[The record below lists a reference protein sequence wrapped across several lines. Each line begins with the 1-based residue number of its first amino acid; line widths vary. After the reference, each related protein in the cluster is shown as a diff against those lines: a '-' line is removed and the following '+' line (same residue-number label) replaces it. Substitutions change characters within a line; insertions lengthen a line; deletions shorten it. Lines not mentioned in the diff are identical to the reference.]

1 MVQNSPL
8 SSLPTGEQHSQ
19 WDDKF
24 IDSLFLPVFEV
35 REDGAILYI
44 NAAGR
49 QLLGIGADESLPP
62 FAVDLLHPE
71 DRKRFLEELWSAGKR
86 ASRRNE
92 YRLTPTDGSIIH
104 VSGSMAPCRTDKE
117 LVVQR
122 GFFVDISPM
131 VEAEQQLRTSDER
144 YALVSRGA
152 NDGIWDWDILTD
164 KVYFSPRYKEIIGYA
179 EHEFANH
186 ADEWR
191 RRIHPDDLDMV
202 VEANMRCIRGET
214 DQFEVEFRMLHRDG
228 NWKWI
233 LGRGAGLS
241 DETGKVIRLAGTHTD
256 ISRSKNAEAALR
268 ASEELHSALSRA
280 SFEAV
285 LIIENG
291 VIVAANEATRR
302 LFGHSLSELS
312 GKAPASLMTPDSQN
326 LVRVHLQKDSG
337 EAVETT
343 GQKIDGDTFHAEL
356 RSRSF
361 RYQGRQTQVLSI
373 RDISRRKQAEER
385 YRTIFENALEG
396 IYQSTPDGR
405 FITANSTLATMLGY
419 ESPAQLMEEVT
430 DIGKQIY
437 INRSERER
445 FVRELA
451 LHGQVRDFETQVR
464 KRDGSLVWISQSV
477 RAEKNQSGRFL
488 HYEGFAQDITT
499 RKTNELISA
508 ALYRISR
515 AVSATADLTELYQTI
530 HQVLREAISANNF
543 YIARVYPDENRLTF
557 SHFQDER
564 DHMYDLFDI
573 SNPETRGLT
582 LDVIREGRSLFL
594 KRDQLEHEMAEGR
607 RVVRGTMPAVWIG
620 VPLIMRDKTIGAMAV
635 QDYENQNQF
644 TDRDVLFLESV
655 SDQIALAI
663 ERKSNEERI
672 IRLNETLESKVV
684 QRTAELERK
693 ASELEAANLRLR
705 ELDQLKS
712 SLISSISH
720 ELRTPL
726 TSIRGF
732 AKLVARDISR
742 KLCPMFEESSVEQLT
757 DRMIGNLSIIES
769 EGERLT
775 RLINDFLDLSR
786 IESGKTFWNDMEF
799 DPSSIL
805 RETGR
810 SIGGQLAG
818 RPVQLEVNV
827 PETLP
832 CVVMDEDRLRQVM
845 INLLNNAAKF
855 TDQGR
860 IGVQAGETDENL
872 FICVEDTGIGI
883 APEHHRQVFDRF
895 HKAGDGDTVPGRGG
909 TGLGLSICKE
919 IVEHYGGEVRLESQ
933 PGCGSRFTVFLP
945 KKEDV
950 SHKETL

>member
-1 MVQNSPL
+1 MVQDSIRLSPL
-8 SSLPTGEQHSQ
+8 EDGAHSQ
-19 WDDKF
+19 WDDQF

-35 REDGAILYI
+35 REDGAIIYI
-44 NAAGR
+44 NVAGKD
-49 QLLGIGADESLPP
+49 LLGIEDDRDIPALATD
-62 FAVDLLHPE
+62 VLHPQ
-71 DRKRFLEELWSAGKR
+71 DRDRFLTELRSAGR
-86 ASRRNE
+86 LPSQRNE
-92 YRLTPTDGSIIH
+92 YRLTPGNGSIIH
-104 VSGSMAPCRTDKE
+104 VTGSMAPCRKDE
-117 LVVQR
+117 DLVVQR
-122 GFFVDISPM
+122 GFFVDISPV
-131 VEAEQQLRTSDER
+131 VEAEQQLRISDER
-144 YALVSRGA
+144 YALVTRGA
-152 NDGIWDWDILTD
+152 NDGIWDWDLLTD
-164 KVYFSPRYKEIIGYA
+164 EVYFSPRYKEIIGYA
-179 EHEFANH
+179 EDEFANH

-202 VEANMRCIRGET
+202 VEENMRCVRGET

-233 LGRGAGLS
+233 LGRGAGLA
-241 DETGKVIRLAGTHTD
+241 DEEGKVIRLAGTHTD

-302 LFGHSLSELS
+302 LFGHGLSEI
-312 GKAPASLMTPDSQN
+312 GGRAPSSLMSPSSRA
-326 LVRVHLQKDSG
+326 LVRQHLHRDSG
-337 EAVETT
+337 AAFEAT
-343 GQKIDGDTFHAEL
+343 GQKLDGGTFHAEL

-396 IYQSTPDGR
+396 IYQSTPEGR

-419 ESPAQLMEEVT
+419 DSPTQLMEEVT
-430 DIGKQIY
+430 NIGDQIY
-437 INRSERER
+437 IDRRER
-445 FVRELA
+445 NELVRQLS
-451 LHGQVRDFETQVR
+451 LHGQVRDFETRVR

-477 RAEKNQSGRFL
+477 RAEVDSSGGFL

-499 RKTNELISA
+499 RKTNELISG
-508 ALYRISR
+508 ALYKISR

-530 HQVLREAISANNF
+530 HQVLREAINANNF
-543 YIARVYPDENRLTF
+543 FIARVYAEENRLSF
-557 SHFQDER
+557 SHFKDER

-573 SNPETRGLT
+573 DNPETRGLT
-582 LDVIREGRSLFL
+582 LDVVRDGRSLLL
-594 KRDQLEHEMAEGR
+594 KREQLEREMAEGK
-607 RVVRGTMPAVWIG
+607 RVVRGTIPAVWIG
-620 VPLIMRDKTIGAMAV
+620 VPLTSRGKIIGAMAV
-635 QDYENQNQF
+635 QDYENPNQF
-644 TDRDVLFLESV
+644 TERDVLFLESV

-693 ASELEAANLRLR
+693 ACELEAANLRLR

-712 SLISSISH
+712 TLISSISH

-732 AKLVARDISR
+732 AKIVARDISR
-742 KLCPMFEESSVEQLT
+742 KLCPMLEPDVSDRLT
-757 DRMIGNLSIIES
+757 GRMIGNLSIIES

-786 IESGKTFWNDMEF
+786 IESGKTFWNDVEF
-799 DPSSIL
+799 DPVPLL
-805 RETGR
+805 RETGH
-810 SIGGQLAG
+810 SIAGQLAG
-818 RPVQLEVNV
+818 RPVELEVDV
-827 PETLP
+827 PDGLP
-832 CVVMDEDRLRQVM
+832 LVVMDKDRLKQVM

-855 TDQGR
+855 TDHGR
-860 IGVQAGETDENL
+860 IRVLAGEADERL
-872 FICVEDTGIGI
+872 FVRVEDTGIGI
-883 APEHHRQVFDRF
+883 APEHHRQIFDRF
-895 HKAGDGDTVPGRGG
+895 HKAGEGDTVPGRGG

-919 IVEHYGGEVRLESQ
+919 IVEHYGGEVHLDSQ
-933 PGCGSRFTVFLP
+933 PEQGSRFTVFLP
-945 KKEDV
+945 KKTAV
-950 SHKETL
+950 FSSRAS